1 MKTSNKLSCSII
13 YERIKLS
20 KKYFS
25 LFKSWFL
32 SKWQINLFQHY
43 WDEVTYIVPCNDLK
57 EMINTHIQKRNVVC
71 VIQLLQRINIKTK
84 FYMKSY
90 NSTQGNM
97 FQTLTLINYIHSKE
111 LYKNMKVMLINNLYL
126 KLGLI
131 NGTTS
136 IIHKLW

>member
-1 MKTSNKLSCSII
+1 
-13 YERIKLS
+13 
-20 KKYFS
+20 
-25 LFKSWFL
+25 
-32 SKWQINLFQHY
+32 
-43 WDEVTYIVPCNDLK
+43 
-57 EMINTHIQKRNVVC
+57 
-71 VIQLLQRINIKTK
+71 
-84 FYMKSY
+84 MKSY

-136 IIHKLW
+136 IIHKL